1 MRLHLLLALLLT
13 CTLVSCA
20 DVSASVI
27 ADTDELLS
35 NTESAAETEFSA
47 PEESGGTAVS
57 DVTAS
62 EVRPIPVL
70 DDVSVIPV
78 ESSLQNGAYKDFILR
93 YKDKSVTFHGSA
105 VANRDIRVLP
115 VYLNDDDIPD
125 VAVCLVSGSGT
136 GVNVEEPRLF
146 DGGTLEEIPYVTY
159 KRIIEEHVVF
169 SGDDSYFYV
178 TVDKDVHKFDKA
190 EFSKPLW
197 TEIPYVGIFNS
208 YSTEDGFLT
217 CLATCSVSFMED
229 CGRIKVRYKYSNG
242 QMVMDSVAFCGE
254 E

>member
-1 MRLHLLLALLLT
+1 MKLHLLLALLLT
-13 CTLVSCA
+13 CALVSCT
-20 DVSASVI
+20 DVSASDN
-27 ADTDELLS
+27 ADTDELLPDV
-35 NTESAAETEFSA
+35 ESVAETEFSA
-47 PEESGGTAVS
+47 PEEAGGTAVS

-62 EVRPIPVL
+62 GVRPLPVL
-70 DDVSVIPV
+70 DDVSVTPV
-78 ESSLQNGAYKDFILR
+78 ESSLQNGAYKEFILR
-93 YKDKSVTFHGSA
+93 YGDKSVTFHGSA

-146 DGGTLEEIPYVTY
+146 DGGTLEEIPYVPY
-159 KRIIEEHVVF
+159 ERIIEEHVAF

-190 EFSKPLW
+190 DFSKPLW
-197 TEIPYVGIFNS
+197 TEIPYVGTFNS
-208 YSTEDGFLT
+208 YSTEDGCLV
-217 CLATCSVSFMED
+217 CLATCSVSFMEE
-229 CGRIKVRYKYSNG
+229 CGKIKVRYKYSGG

>member
-1 MRLHLLLALLLT
+1 MKLHLLLTLLLT
-13 CTLVSCA
+13 CALVSCA
-20 DVSASVI
+20 DVSASDN

-35 NTESAAETEFSA
+35 DVESAAETEFSA

-62 EVRPIPVL
+62 EVRPIPAL

-78 ESSLQNGAYKDFILR
+78 ESSLQNGAYKEFILR
-93 YKDKSVTFHGSA
+93 YGDKSVTFHGSA

-146 DGGTLEEIPYVTY
+146 DGGTLEEIPYVPY
-159 KRIIEEHVVF
+159 ERIIEEHVVF

-178 TVDKDVHKFDKA
+178 TVDNDVHKFDKA
-190 EFSKPLW
+190 DFSQPLW
-197 TEIPYVGIFNS
+197 SEIPYVGVFNS
-208 YSTEDGFLT
+208 CSTEDGWLT

-242 QMVMDSVAFCGE
+242 QMVMDSVAFCGDG
-254 E
+254 

>member
-1 MRLHLLLALLLT
+1 MRPHLLLALLLT

-20 DVSASVI
+20 DVSALVI

-35 NTESAAETEFSA
+35 DTESVAETEFSA

-57 DVTAS
+57 DVTVS
-62 EVRPIPVL
+62 EVRPLPVL
-70 DDVSVIPV
+70 DDVSVTPV
-78 ESSLQNGAYKDFILR
+78 ESSLQNGSYKEFILR
-93 YKDKSVTFHGSA
+93 YKDKSVTFNGSA

-146 DGGTLEEIPYVTY
+146 DGGTLDEIPHVPYE
-159 KRIIEEHVVF
+159 RIIEEHVVF
-169 SGDDSYFYV
+169 SGDSYFYV
-178 TVDKDVHKFDKA
+178 TVDNDVHKFDKA
-190 EFSKPLW
+190 DFSQPLW
-197 TEIPYVGIFNS
+197 TEIPCVGIFNS
-208 YSTEDGFLT
+208 YSTEDGHLV

-229 CGRIKVRYKYSNG
+229 CGKIKVRYKYSNG